1 MAQMIRTVKY
11 RTPFFFIFERQS
23 PGLFCE
29 EFYNENTGDFVYSP
43 AAETGAVVPFRQK
56 QTKACALGTGFHF
69 IRERERIPQREDR
82 EAFVLRPF
90 YIAAEQQR
98 LYLPG

>member
-1 MAQMIRTVKY
+1 MKANT
-11 RTPFFFIFERQS
+11 S
-23 PGLFCE
+23 D
-29 EFYNENTGDFVYSP
+29 FYDLL
-43 AAETGAVVPFRQK
+43 AAETGMVVSLCPE

-69 IRERERIPQREDR
+69 IRERVRIPQREDQ

-90 YIAAEQQR
+90 YIAAELQR